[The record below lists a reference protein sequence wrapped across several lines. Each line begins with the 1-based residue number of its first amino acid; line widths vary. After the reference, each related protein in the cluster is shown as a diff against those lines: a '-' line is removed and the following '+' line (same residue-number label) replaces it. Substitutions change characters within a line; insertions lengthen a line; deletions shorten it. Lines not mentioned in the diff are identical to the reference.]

1 MVKSKEQFYTTT
13 DVMELLGVKKTK
25 ACSII
30 AGIKKEAI
38 QEGKLYEGYP
48 AGKIPRGLF
57 KERMMI
63 EEG

>member
-1 MVKSKEQFYTTT
+1 MAKTKEQFYTVS
-13 DVMELLGVKKTK
+13 DVMKLLGVKNTK
-25 ACSII
+25 ASTLI

-38 QEGKLYEGYP
+38 KEGKLYKGYP

-63 EEG
+63 EEE

>member
-1 MVKSKEQFYTTT
+1 MEKTKEQFYTVS
-13 DVMELLGVKKTK
+13 DVMKLLGVKKTK
-25 ACSII
+25 ASNLIS
-30 AGIKKEAI
+30 GIKKEAI
-38 QEGKLYEGYP
+38 QEGKLYKGYP